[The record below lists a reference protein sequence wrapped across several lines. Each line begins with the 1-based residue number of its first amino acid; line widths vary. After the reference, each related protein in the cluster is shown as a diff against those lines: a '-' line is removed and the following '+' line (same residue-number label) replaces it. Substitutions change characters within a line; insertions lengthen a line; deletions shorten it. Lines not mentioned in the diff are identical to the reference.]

1 MRINSVKQA
10 LKEGKLQIGCS
21 FSQLRSP
28 EVAKIL
34 AAAGILVGLIIRLVQ
49 SASGYVKPALLDPV
63 FYWRGAVALL
73 LFAIVIVLIQIR
85 DR

>member
-1 MRINSVKQA
+1 MKRLPSLLI
-10 LKEGKLQIGCS
+10 
-21 FSQLRSP
+21 
-28 EVAKIL
+28 IL
-34 AAAGILVGLIIRLVQ
+34 AAAGIVIGLVIRLVQ

-85 DR
+85 NR